1 MTRSMDRL
9 PELPKQLPVDT
20 IKPGAQWIRIH
31 SSHREAIWFGP
42 APGRPPVNRF
52 DDPSGEYRTCY
63 LSTRIAGAFAETF
76 LRNPPVRILA
86 LSDLATRQVSSVE
99 VLRKIRLVAL
109 HGTGLSRIGLTAE
122 IVNQKAYGRSRHLA
136 RELWLHPNRP
146 DGIIYRCRHD
156 DSAFSI
162 ALFDRARDAVAS
174 VGHQT
179 LVDDLDQLAKLL
191 KRYGVALTP

>member
-1 MTRSMDRL
+1 MTRFMDRL
-9 PELPKQLPVDT
+9 PELPKRLPIDT
-20 IKPGAQWIRIH
+20 IKPGAQWVRIH
-31 SSHREAIWFGP
+31 SSHREALWFGP
-42 APGRPPVNRF
+42 ALGMPPVHRF

-76 LRNPPVRILA
+76 LRNPPVRVLA
-86 LSDLATRQVSSVE
+86 LSDLATRRVSTVE
-99 VLRKIRLVAL
+99 VLRKIRLVPLYGPA
-109 HGTGLSRIGLTAE
+109 LSRIGVTAE

-136 RELWLHPNRP
+136 RGLWRHSNRP

-174 VGHQT
+174 VGHLT